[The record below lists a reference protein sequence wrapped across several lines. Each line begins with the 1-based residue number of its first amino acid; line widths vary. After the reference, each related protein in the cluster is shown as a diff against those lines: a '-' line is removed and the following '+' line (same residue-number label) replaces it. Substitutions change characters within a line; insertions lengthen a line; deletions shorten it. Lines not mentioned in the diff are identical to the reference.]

1 MAYLKIKNKKDFI
14 SNFLGPISNLNETCI
29 LEVKDNKLISILASA
44 DSTIVCK
51 G

>member
-29 LEVKDNKLISILASA
+29 LEVKNNKLLSSNRLLIL
-44 DSTIVCK
+44 IK
-51 G
+51 LIN